1 MHDNLK
7 HKVRIFSPI
16 QKINEFC
23 RGRETSLVQVALVSF
38 ISIVTYIIY
47 ANTHTAIYCGH
58 CFSVGNGTL
67 IGASANVVCAGLVEQ
82 SGYPIS
88 FMKFFK

>member
-16 QKINEFC
+16 QKIYEFC

-38 ISIVTYIIY
+38 ISIVTYIISP
-47 ANTHTAIYCGH
+47 T
-58 CFSVGNGTL
+58 SL
-67 IGASANVVCAGLVEQ
+67 IIRTVEGFIDLVFRYLFNFN
-82 SGYPIS
+82 S
-88 FMKFFK
+88 